1 MINLLRVENLT
12 KSFGGLVA
20 LRDVSFN
27 VNEGG
32 IVGLVGPNG
41 AGKSTLLNLI
51 SGIYDLD
58 YGSIMFDGEDITN
71 TSPYKIC
78 RMGVAKTFQLVQ
90 SFPEMS
96 AHENV
101 IVGALFG
108 SSDGITLEEA
118 REKASTTLD
127 FVGFAREKFNKPVKN
142 LNVVELR
149 FIQLARALATEP
161 NLLLLDEVST
171 GLNPSESKKAV
182 SLIEKIRDMG
192 VTILMVEHVMRV
204 IMKLSD
210 KIIVLHHGEKIAEGS
225 PKEIGSNQTVIDAYL
240 GERFI

>member
-1 MINLLRVENLT
+1 LLKVENLT

-20 LRDVSFN
+20 LRNVSFSIN
-27 VNEGG
+27 RGD

-41 AGKSTLLNLI
+41 AGKSTLLNI
-51 SGIYDLD
+51 VSGIYGLD
-58 YGSIMFDGEDITN
+58 YGTIHFNGHDITK
-71 TSPYKIC
+71 TSPHRIC
-78 RMGVAKTFQLVQ
+78 RMGVAKTFQLMQ
-90 SFPEMS
+90 SFPHMS
-96 AHENV
+96 AHQNV
-101 IVGALFG
+101 TVGALFG
-108 SSDGITLEEA
+108 SSDKISLDA
-118 REKASTTLD
+118 AKEKAYLTLK
-127 FVGFAREKFNKPVKN
+127 FVGFPEKKIHQPVKN

-182 SLIEKIRDMG
+182 ELIEKIQDMG

-204 IMKLSD
+204 IMNLSQ

-225 PKEIGSNQTVIDAYL
+225 PKQISSNQQVIDAYL
-240 GERFI
+240 GERFL